1 MSADS
6 SARTSDANQNVMLY
20 WDDVLLDW
28 GKIKPYPARIIAVK
42 EKWQSFCPGWNA
54 ALFNK
59 ETARLFLRD
68 KYGEDIAD
76 LFSSCAVAAMR
87 ADFFRVF
94 WAMAEGGIY
103 SDLNYVPK
111 SEPLFFDPAK
121 RLTVARRSDNGT
133 IMNRIFFSK
142 KESEEMKLVANEILE
157 AVSKREIPCILHAT
171 GPGAWTRALS
181 PDGTSG
187 MSILRWEDLLEDFIE
202 RSNYGLTTRGTDKHW
217 KKLQLRMSIYR
228 DPHEMS
234 GGERR
239 TRKR

>member
-1 MSADS
+1 MSADFSAQES
-6 SARTSDANQNVMLY
+6 SANRNVMLY
-20 WDDVLLDW
+20 WDDIMLDW
-28 GKIKPYPARIIAVK
+28 GEIEPYPPRIIAVR
-42 EKWQSFCPGWNA
+42 EKWQSFCPGWNV
-54 ALFNK
+54 ALFCK
-59 ETARLFLRD
+59 ETARLFLCE
-68 KYGEDIAD
+68 KYGEDIAE

-111 SEPLFFDPAK
+111 REPLFFDPGK
-121 RLTVARRSDNGT
+121 RLSVARRSDNGT

-142 KESEEMKLVANEILE
+142 KDCEELKLVANEILE

-181 PDGTSG
+181 PNGTTRI
-187 MSILRWEDLLEDFIE
+187 SILRWEDLLEDFFE
-202 RSNYGLTTRGTDKHW
+202 RSNYGLTTRGTKNYW

-228 DPHEMS
+228 DPPEMPS
-234 GGERR
+234 GKRR
-239 TRKR
+239 TGKL